1 LFEGILVNVGVLVA
15 ALLLLDKFSHWTIVN
30 SERIANI
37 TGFGL
42 TAVGFLLVSASTT
55 LPELSVAIFST
66 ANEESVGVAIGN
78 VLGSNIVNVCL
89 IFGVCILYASW
100 KNPAAIEV
108 IPFITREDVKS
119 LQLGLFGASLIPLS
133 LLYLGYASR
142 LIGVVLI
149 LVFLWNSYQLSK
161 NRGGLKDEGSLGEER
176 KRLPQYVFLVFLWN
190 SYQLSKNR
198 GGLKDEGSLGEERKR
213 LPQYVFLVF
222 LGALG
227 VIGCSYFIVDTAT
240 YIALSVGVPKVVIG
254 STIVA
259 FGTSIPELATG
270 LQATRK
276 GNMNMALG
284 NIVGSGFINITFIL
298 GTTLVLSDLTVNIA
312 AFTNLA
318 VFSLIANLFLWYFL
332 SGERISRREGA
343 ILVFL
348 YLMFLATSLRGYSA

>member
-1 LFEGILVNVGVLVA
+1 MFEGILVNVGVLVA

-176 KRLPQYVFLVFLWN
+176 KRLPQYVFLVFL
-190 SYQLSKNR
+190 
-198 GGLKDEGSLGEERKR
+198 
-213 LPQYVFLVF
+213 
-222 LGALG
+222 GALG

>member
-176 KRLPQYVFLVFLWN
+176 KRLPQYVFLVFL
-190 SYQLSKNR
+190 
-198 GGLKDEGSLGEERKR
+198 
-213 LPQYVFLVF
+213 
-222 LGALG
+222 GALG

>member
-1 LFEGILVNVGVLVA
+1 MFEGILVNVGVLVV

-42 TAVGFLLVSASTT
+42 TAVGLLLVSASTT

-100 KNPAAIEV
+100 KNPACIEV

-161 NRGGLKDEGSLGEER
+161 NRGGMKDEGSLGEER
-176 KRLPQYVFLVFLWN
+176 HRLPRYVFLVFI
-190 SYQLSKNR
+190 
-198 GGLKDEGSLGEERKR
+198 
-213 LPQYVFLVF
+213 
-222 LGALG
+222 GALG
-227 VIGCSYFIVDTAT
+227 VIGCAYFIVDTAT

-276 GNMNMALG
+276 GSINLALG

-343 ILVFL
+343 VLVFL
-348 YLMFLATSLRGYSA
+348 YLMFLATSLRGYGV

>member
-1 LFEGILVNVGVLVA
+1 MFEGMLVNVGVLVV

-42 TAVGFLLVSASTT
+42 TAVGLLLVSASTT

-100 KNPAAIEV
+100 KNPACIEV

-133 LLYLGYASR
+133 LIYLGYASR
-142 LIGVVLI
+142 LIGIVLI

-176 KRLPQYVFLVFLWN
+176 KKLPKYVLMVFI
-190 SYQLSKNR
+190 
-198 GGLKDEGSLGEERKR
+198 
-213 LPQYVFLVF
+213 
-222 LGALG
+222 GALG
-227 VIGCSYFIVDTAT
+227 VIGCAYFIVDTAT
-240 YIALSVGVPKVVIG
+240 YIALSLGVPKVVIG

-270 LQATRK
+270 LQATKK
-276 GNMNMALG
+276 GNINMALG
-284 NIVGSGFINITFIL
+284 NIVGSCFINITFIL

-343 ILVFL
+343 VLVFL
-348 YLMFLATSLRGYSA
+348 YLMFLATSLRGYGV